1 MINMVTDFI
10 RARRIDS
17 FQKLRFLLFLHRH
30 PDLSETNH
38 KFAEH
43 LYLGDIRLLEQIIRD
58 LQKVGLVDCEE
69 NRCRLHNQPEVSSCL
84 QCLAKAFEDP
94 LARQTILDQVRGSPL
109 FNRHQENIE
118 DVNETY

>member
-1 MINMVTDFI
+1 MINMVADFI

-17 FQKLRFLLFLHRH
+17 FQKLRFLLFLHHH
-30 PDLSETNH
+30 PDLSETDQ

-43 LYLGDIRLLEQIIRD
+43 LYLGDTRLLEQIIRD
-58 LQKVGLVDCEE
+58 LQKVGLVDCVE

-94 LARQTILDQVRGSPL
+94 LARQTILDQMKGSSF
-109 FNRHQENIE
+109 FNHYQE
-118 DVNETY
+118 DANEPS